1 MVSRNCLI
9 SSVLIVLD
17 LVGTG
22 IGKLLLGKDMAFD
35 LLNGGNSGNEIG
47 ATVAVVAGASSTVVD
62 VDQREG
68 SDRDE
73 VGVGEM
79 SPTLEDAD
87 GDGNDWNFLNL
98 ALCLCLKVSK
108 KWSPGEGLEWILG
121 QEDFF
126 SGLSTRPRSLL

>member
-1 MVSRNCLI
+1 MI
-9 SSVLIVLD
+9 PSVLFILD

-73 VGVGEM
+73 VGEI
-79 SPTLEDAD
+79 SPTLED
-87 GDGNDWNFLNL
+87 GGVDGNDWNFLNL